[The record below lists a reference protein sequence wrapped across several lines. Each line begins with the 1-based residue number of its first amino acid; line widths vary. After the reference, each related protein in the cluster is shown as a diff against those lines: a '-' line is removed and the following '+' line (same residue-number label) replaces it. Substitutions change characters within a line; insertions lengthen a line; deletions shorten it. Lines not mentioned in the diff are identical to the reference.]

1 MFVGE
6 GNIVAALHAERG
18 HAGARG
24 RGQGR
29 EAGGGPRNLSHRA
42 LYQVRQGQLW
52 NYILR

>member
-6 GNIVAALHAERG
+6 GNIAAALHAERG